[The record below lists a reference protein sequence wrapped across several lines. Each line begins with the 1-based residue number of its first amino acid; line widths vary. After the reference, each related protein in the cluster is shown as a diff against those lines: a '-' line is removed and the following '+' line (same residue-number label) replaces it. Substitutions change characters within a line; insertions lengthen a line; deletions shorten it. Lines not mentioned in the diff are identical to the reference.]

1 MFGLCSQL
9 SCMMK
14 SPLKWQGRRMIV
26 RRCKIDVLAAIT
38 YRKRCC
44 DQQVAEAGPRSRL
57 PPVSLCCAGICT
69 QSVSSTL
76 KSLKSS
82 EGLYSKM
89 TNQST
94 MTIQF
99 LRTIQLQVS
108 SIWYPAA
115 CIWPGSQKPDRQSAA
130 RPASSLATGS

>member
-94 MTIQF
+94 MKPVSYLPIVHLFYLKKFETIF
-99 LRTIQLQVS
+99 S
-108 SIWYPAA
+108 NGASITQIRFISRAMPN
-115 CIWPGSQKPDRQSAA
+115 G
-130 RPASSLATGS
+130 